1 MMAKMVLLDTN
12 FLMIPAQFRVDIFSE
27 LARICD
33 FSFKA
38 AVLDRTVEELESIRK
53 SQKGRNR
60 MAADFALKLLKRKD
74 LKIIRTNSKKPVD
87 DLIAEFAEN
96 GAIVATQES
105 ALKKIIKSKKGK
117 TIFFNGQKVPQNG
130 IKMFYKIGVK

>member
-1 MMAKMVLLDTN
+1 MTKTVLLDTN

-53 SQKGRNR
+53 NQKGKHRT
-60 MAADFALKLLKRKD
+60 AADFALKLLKKKD

-96 GAIVATQES
+96 GAIVATQDS
-105 ALKKIIKSKKGK
+105 ALRKIIKSKKGR
-117 TIFFNGQKVPQNG
+117 TIFLRNKKFLKLE
-130 IKMFYKIGVK
+130 